1 MSLEAGTTVPGPI
14 GQDQY
19 TNSLASA
26 IENAFM
32 KEWPAVM
39 KSAAPPPNDQM
50 RLVFIA
56 VAQGILRYFI
66 NNNNAITVT
75 VSGVKI
81 AVVFDTTGPLY

>member
-1 MSLEAGTTVPGPI
+1 MGE
-14 GQDQY
+14 DQY
-19 TNSLASA
+19 TNSLAQA
-26 IENAFM
+26 IETAFM

-50 RLVFIA
+50 RLLFIA
-56 VAQGILRYFI
+56 VAQGLLRYFV

-75 VSGVKI
+75 VSGGKI